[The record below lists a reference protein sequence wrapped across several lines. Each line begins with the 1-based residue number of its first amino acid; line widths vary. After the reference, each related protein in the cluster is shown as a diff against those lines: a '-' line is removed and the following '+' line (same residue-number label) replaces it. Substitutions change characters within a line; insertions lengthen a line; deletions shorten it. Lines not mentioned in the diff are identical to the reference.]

1 MRHPYGLPLFST
13 AYELTIP
20 ILPFSRVERPP
31 VGRRLQEPSAE
42 VVFMSDVFD
51 FVVVVIAS
59 SLGIGL
65 GWLLAKMKFSTE
77 LVRAEVEAQAAQ
89 GNKAILVAEME
100 NVATAVA
107 RQNSEDYLR
116 HAEERWKSEK
126 KDAEHALETRKTEV
140 ENLVKPLKEEMEKMI
155 RFNNDMEKERMGAY
169 EGIKRHLKDLG
180 DKTESLSTRTTALS
194 TALTTSAQTRGNW
207 GEVKLR
213 RLFEMAGLS
222 EHVDFFE
229 QVTLEDG
236 RRPDFVGRLPQEAV
250 LPIDSKATGSHF
262 LQALELD
269 SGPQQDEL
277 LLKHAKAMRQR
288 ITDLSAKAYQ
298 NTIEGEFDHVIM
310 FIPSEAMAASAFSS
324 DPELMD
330 YAMSKSVLI
339 ATPVTMLGL
348 LRTVALYWQQ
358 HALAEGAKEIY
369 DVSRELYK
377 RVNKMIEHFSKVG
390 GHLSNAAKTYNE
402 TMNSYET
409 RVLPQGRR
417 LDDLKVSETLQT
429 ALPEPKDIEHLPKE

>member
-1 MRHPYGLPLFST
+1 MT
-13 AYELTIP
+13 
-20 ILPFSRVERPP
+20 
-31 VGRRLQEPSAE
+31 
-42 VVFMSDVFD
+42 DVLD
-51 FVVVVIAS
+51 IVVVVIAS
-59 SLGIGL
+59 CLGIGL

-107 RQNSEDYLR
+107 RQNSEDFLR
-116 HAEERWKSEK
+116 LAEERWKSEK

-236 RRPDFVGRLPQEAV
+236 SRPDFVVRLPQEAV

-269 SGPQQDEL
+269 SSPQQDEL

-288 ITDLSAKAYQ
+288 ITELSAKAYQ